1 MRTVILMAVGWLAL
15 SSCCALPQS
24 LHYAPSMYHE
34 GKPLTPVGEAHYLVE
49 ACYEAIDDLLEQ
61 HPYQEDIDRVLVST
75 VVDINNV
82 QRTTMFGRVSS
93 ECFSSR
99 LTQLDKD
106 VIHATV
112 RADHMLVR
120 QEGQFLLS
128 REARNLAM
136 DYNARTALVST
147 YGVTEHSVILS
158 LKLVSTVEDST
169 LAGVDLVIPR
179 TETVT
184 EMLEMG
190 LGYNTGF

>member
-1 MRTVILMAVGWLAL
+1 MRIIILMAVGWLSL
-15 SSCCALPQS
+15 SSCCS
-24 LHYAPSMYHE
+24 LAPYNHHARSMHHE
-34 GKPLTPVGEAHYLVE
+34 GKPLTPVGEAHCLVE
-49 ACYEAIDDLLEQ
+49 ACYEAIDELLEQ
-61 HPYQEDIDRVLVST
+61 HPYPEDIDRVLVST

-82 QRTTMFGRVSS
+82 QRTTMFGRVTS

-99 LTQLDKD
+99 LTQLNKD

-112 RADHMLVR
+112 RADNMLVR

-158 LKLVSTVEDST
+158 LKLVSTVDDST

-179 TETVT
+179 TATVT
-184 EMLEMG
+184 EMLGMG
-190 LGYNTGF
+190 LGFNTAF

>member
-1 MRTVILMAVGWLAL
+1 MRIIILMAVGWISL
-15 SSCCALPQS
+15 SSCCS
-24 LHYAPSMYHE
+24 LHHK
-34 GKPLTPVGEAHYLVE
+34 GKPLTPVGEANYLIE
-49 ACYEAIDDLLEQ
+49 ACYEAIDELLAQ
-61 HPYQEDIDRVLVST
+61 HPYPEDIDRVLVST
-75 VVDINNV
+75 VVDINDV
-82 QRTTMFGRVSS
+82 RRTTMFGRVTS
-93 ECFSSR
+93 ECLSSR
-99 LTQLDKD
+99 LTQVNKD

-128 REARNLAM
+128 REVRNLAM

-179 TETVT
+179 TLTVT
-184 EMLEMG
+184 EMLG
-190 LGYNTGF
+190 TGFKTAF